1 MIDLW
6 ASLKVVWR
14 YLSIVLFFSPG
25 YDEIINCSL
34 CYFIYIFGIGK
45 IFFKLFSKD
54 KFFFDEKYS
63 TIGII
68 VKYCCNLKKLYILIS
83 FKI

>member
-34 CYFIYIFGIGK
+34 YYFIYIFGIGK
-45 IFFKLFSKD
+45 IFFKLFLKD
-54 KFFFDEKYS
+54 KFFLMKN
-63 TIGII
+63 TVQLVLLWNI
-68 VKYCCNLKKLYILIS
+68 VAI
-83 FKI
+83 